1 MTEIENSRYDYYHKF
16 FSVFLLIFLFVI
28 LGCGATKSVVQK
40 MKPSTPDLKKRVM
53 VLPFVDQAGLG
64 SGKASEIT
72 LNFVGL
78 LGKSPHLLLYE
89 TPKSLS
95 LPIGVGNPEVG
106 ITVNPELIKTAEELG
121 VNVLITGVLNPIET
135 KTNKTGIWP
144 FRKTKKNYEISMI
157 LNVVNVS
164 TGCLYL
170 SRLESEEV
178 SFSNDELQ
186 GRSEDDITDQ
196 ALKKAL
202 PRILKQQASAV
213 AKNLSKQA
221 WSGKILAVAD
231 NSITINAGRDLG
243 VYPGQ
248 LFTVFAKGESI
259 VCRTGRA
266 VDLLG
271 KKVGKIRTTSVT
283 EKQSLA
289 MPEAQAAF
297 LPGQIVMSKP

>member
-1 MTEIENSRYDYYHKF
+1 MTEVENSRYDYYQKF
-16 FSVFLLIFLFVI
+16 FSVFLLIFLFVS

-40 MKPSTPDLKKRVM
+40 MKSSKPDLKKRVM

-95 LPIGVGNPEVG
+95 LPIGVGNPERG

-144 FRKTKKNYEISMI
+144 FRKTKKKYEISMI
-157 LNVVNVS
+157 LNVVNVNS
-164 TGCLYL
+164 GCLSL
-170 SRLESEEV
+170 SRLESQEV
-178 SFSNDELQ
+178 TFSTDEFQ
-186 GRSEDDITDQ
+186 SRREDDITDQ

-213 AKNLSKQA
+213 TKNLSEQA
-221 WSGKILAVAD
+221 WTGKILAVAE

-259 VCRTGRA
+259 VCRTGRV

-271 KKVGKIRTTSVT
+271 KKVGNIRTTSVT